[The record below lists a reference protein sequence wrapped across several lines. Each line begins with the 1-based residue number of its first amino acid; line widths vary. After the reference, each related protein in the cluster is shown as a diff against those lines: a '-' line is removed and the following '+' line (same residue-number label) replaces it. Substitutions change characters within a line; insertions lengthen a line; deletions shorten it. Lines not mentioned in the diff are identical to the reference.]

1 MLSYKCNV
9 IDISGKKQIISHT
22 ADSRKDVIDFL
33 KLRKFTVIKIKH
45 KQTLDLQK
53 FTSRK
58 VKSKDLALFCKQIHA
73 MLKAGVTIVNILEIL
88 KQQTESK
95 GLREYIRL
103 MHEELKK
110 GSTFSETLRQRK
122 GAFQD
127 IFISMVE
134 AGELSG
140 NIDVIMDRLSKHYE
154 KEYKIE
160 NKIKSAMTYPV
171 ILSFVCTAVVIFL
184 LTSIMPTFIEMYVSS
199 GVSLPK
205 LTMMMINIG
214 NLIKRFWLLIVL
226 WIFAFTFIISYILK
240 IPKIKIKKDYIK
252 LKIPLVKNLII
263 KVAASRFSR
272 TLSTLLS
279 SGTTLLNALDTVS
292 GVTGNLYVCN
302 KILEIKEDVRRG
314 LPLSVLLQQQR
325 IFPPM
330 VYYMIKIGEDSGS
343 IEEVLDKTA
352 DFYDEEIETAIQRL
366 TTLLEPIMIVVM
378 AIVIG
383 FIVISMVLPMFEM
396 VKTVQ

>member
-252 LKIPLVKNLII
+252 LKIPLE
-263 KVAASRFSR
+263 S
-272 TLSTLLS
+272 
-279 SGTTLLNALDTVS
+279 
-292 GVTGNLYVCN
+292 
-302 KILEIKEDVRRG
+302 
-314 LPLSVLLQQQR
+314 
-325 IFPPM
+325 
-330 VYYMIKIGEDSGS
+330 
-343 IEEVLDKTA
+343 
-352 DFYDEEIETAIQRL
+352 
-366 TTLLEPIMIVVM
+366 
-378 AIVIG
+378 
-383 FIVISMVLPMFEM
+383 
-396 VKTVQ
+396 

>member
-240 IPKIKIKKDYIK
+240 IPKIKIKKDCIK

-272 TLSTLLS
+272 TLSTLLG
-279 SGTTLLNALDTVS
+279 SGATLLNALDTVS

>member
-9 IDISGKKQIISHT
+9 IDISGKRHRISHV
-22 ADSRKDVIDFL
+22 ADSYKDVIDYL
-33 KLRKFTVIKIKH
+33 KINKFTVVEIKDRENINLGRFALK
-45 KQTLDLQK
+45 KI
-53 FTSRK
+53 
-58 VKSKDLALFCKQIHA
+58 KSKDLAIFCKQVHA
-73 MLKAGVTIVNILEIL
+73 MLKAGVTIVNILDIL
-88 KQQTESK
+88 KQQTENK
-95 GLREYIRL
+95 RLRRRIRL
-103 MHEELKK
+103 MHEDLLK
-110 GSTFSETLRQRK
+110 GNTFSAVLLKQEGVFPK
-122 GAFQD
+122 

-134 AGELSG
+134 AGELSS

-171 ILSFVCTAVVIFL
+171 ILSIVCIVVVIFL
-184 LTSIMPTFIEMYVSS
+184 LTSIMPTFVDMYVSS
-199 GVSLPK
+199 KVELPK
-205 LTMMMINIG
+205 LTMMIINFSNI
-214 NLIKRFWLLIVL
+214 LKQFWLLIFL
-226 WIFAFTFIISYILK
+226 GIAIFVFATSYICK
-240 IPKIKIKKDYIK
+240 IPTVRIKRDYIK
-252 LKIPLVKNLII
+252 LKIPLVRNLII

-272 TLSTLLS
+272 TLSTLLG
-279 SGTTLLNALDTVS
+279 SGASLLNALETVS
-292 GVTGNLYVCN
+292 GVTGNLYVGE
-302 KILEIKEDVRRG
+302 KIARIKEDVRRG

-366 TTLLEPIMIVVM
+366 TTLLEPIMIIVM

-383 FIVISMVLPMFEM
+383 FIVIAMVLPMFEM